1 MKKIKLVL
9 TVFITLLILPIMVS
23 AASGTIKVTGTSTVV
38 EGNKVTLTVTLSSST
53 NIGSWQMQL
62 NYDKNYLQLTSTTA
76 ESNGISMSNSSSGTK
91 SQKYTYTFKT
101 KKTGSTTVSVGS
113 YLVYAY
119 DDMSEMS
126 ISSTGKTIKII
137 TQAELEASYSKDNN
151 LGNLSVEGFEITP
164 AFSKDTLDY
173 SVTVPEG
180 TTSVNVIATPNDRK
194 ASVTGSGTVE
204 VTEGSNE
211 IKIVVR
217 AENGSEKTYNLVVNV
232 IDENPINVTYE
243 NENYTVI
250 KIRSN
255 YTCPELFE
263 ESEIVINEFN
273 IPACVNG
280 KINYTLVG
288 LKKEDGTIE
297 NFVYNNGKYTKYQ
310 EVVGTSIK
318 IVALDY
324 DGEIDGLKEY
334 KENING
340 EEYQVFKFSKS
351 SKFYVIY
358 GINVETGE
366 KDFYVFDSKTK
377 TFSLYDTEYIDYLK
391 EQNKIY
397 LYVVIAFGIGLFLSL
412 ICTISLINSKNKL
425 KKNIINNK
433 EKNTDVKENN
443 EKEDKNNIEEA
454 IEETDIFNILDEKK
468 RTKKNKK

>member
-425 KKNIINNK
+425 KKNIINKK

>member
-137 TQAELEASYSKDNN
+137 TQEELEASYSKDNN

>member
-217 AENGSEKTYNLVVNV
+217 AENGKEKTYNLVVNV

-425 KKNIINNK
+425 KKNIINKK